1 MAKYNLLQCVKL
13 LEKLFQNNIDSE
25 EKIKKLR
32 WEDLKQFNPIEK
44 SFIMDL
50 KVAVAKRKS
59 NRIFSWERKKYKEEI
74 RVIEHYKKSN
84 S

>member
-1 MAKYNLLQCVKL
+1 MAKYNLLQCVKT

-50 KVAVAKRKS
+50 KVAVAKK
-59 NRIFSWERKKYKEEI
+59 NVIEFLAWKEEI
-74 RVIEHYKKSN
+74 
-84 S
+84 